1 MAGATIDHM
10 ISLTILIA
18 ALLLAMTSF
27 NQMFSTAIAYET
39 NTQVATK
46 AVDIMN
52 TLSLSPGSPV
62 DWGATNDSVLGFGL
76 QDPQVGG
83 YALSPYSLMR
93 LNTVSNGNPPIYY
106 EETGQYYNNIS
117 TNYGHAILTPIGD
130 CINYTTAA
138 ELLGIN
144 GTYGFSVDITQTLNV
159 TVKQVSTD
167 PHLKLNVSV
176 SGSGLPLS
184 GATLKYQLFAI
195 KEQDQSIVTYSNV
208 TQTDWSGL
216 AAIEFSEINY
226 DNPVYSFTVY
236 VSVGG
241 LNGVGYYIHDS
252 ADADNFIVTFIKDY
266 DTGELIL
273 AHSWDVLD
281 AAGEEASVFYNAE
294 FFILTSNF
302 QLIDYELNCSGHLTS
317 GHGFAYFETQIPTS
331 EVGIL
336 IVAYKV
342 NNEVGVVMVPWGLGA
357 LGVSTSFGGAIGS
370 GGNDFV
376 ATELRQVTIDDM
388 SYQVKVSTWKLGN

>member
-10 ISLTILIA
+10 VSLIILIG

-27 NQMFSTAIAYET
+27 NQMFSTAVAYET

-52 TLSLSPGSPV
+52 TLCLSPGNPV
-62 DWGATNDSVLGFGL
+62 DWGATTASVQGFGL

-93 LNTVSNGNPPIYY
+93 LNTASNDNQLVYY
-106 EETGQYYNNIS
+106 EETGLFYNNIS

-144 GTYGFSVDITQTLNV
+144 GTYGFSVDITQTLNI
-159 TVKQVSTD
+159 TVKQVSTT

-184 GATLKYQLFAI
+184 GATLNYNLF
-195 KEQDQSIVTYSNV
+195 EVNNDLSIVTYSDV

-216 AAIEFSEINY
+216 AVIEFSEITG
-226 DNPVYSFTVY
+226 DNPIYSFIVY
-236 VSVGG
+236 VSLGG
-241 LNGVGYYIHDS
+241 VNGVGYYTHDNA
-252 ADADNFIVTFIKDY
+252 ADDNFIIPFIKDY
-266 DTGELIL
+266 DNGELIL
-273 AHSWDVLD
+273 AHSWDILYPGD
-281 AAGEEASVFYNAE
+281 SASVFYGAD
-294 FFILTSNF
+294 FFILTSDF
-302 QLIDYELNCSGHLTS
+302 QLQKFELDCSWHLT
-317 GHGFAYFETQIPTS
+317 HGGGFPYVETQIPTS

-336 IVAYKV
+336 IVSYKG
-342 NNEVGVVMVPWGLGA
+342 NTDVGSLIVPWGVGA
-357 LGVSTSFGGAIGS
+357 LGISASFGGGYDS
-370 GGNDFV
+370 GGSDFV
-376 ATELRQVTIDDM
+376 ATELRQVIVDGI